1 MLTLI
6 AATATL
12 SGLVAAML
20 PAIQIAKMLRSRC
33 SSGISIAYIAG
44 GLANNVVW
52 TVYGFALPN
61 LALIIPDVLTV
72 VMNLTML
79 TVAIRYRPPAAVA
92 PAAPLAAHLAKA
104 VVQDD
109 ELAAELAELVAE
121 IDLDRAEAVPRFE
134 AQAA

>member
-1 MLTLI
+1 MLTFI
-6 AATATL
+6 AATATF
-12 SGLVAAML
+12 SGLAAAML

-61 LALIIPDVLTV
+61 LALIVPDVLTV
-72 VMNLTML
+72 AMNLTML
-79 TVAIRYRPPAAVA
+79 TVAIRYRPRA
-92 PAAPLAAHLAKA
+92 AAPPARE
-104 VVQDD
+104 DD
-109 ELAAELAELVAE
+109 ELATELAQLVAE
-121 IDLDRAEAVPRFE
+121 AEVPRPLV

>member
-44 GLANNVVW
+44 GLANNAIW

-61 LALIIPDVLTV
+61 LALIVPDVLTV
-72 VMNLTML
+72 AMNLTML
-79 TVAIRYRPPAAVA
+79 TVAIRYRPRAAA
-92 PAAPLAAHLAKA
+92 E
-104 VVQDD
+104 DD
-109 ELAAELAELVAE
+109 ELAAELAQLVAE
-121 IDLDRAEAVPRFE
+121 ADLERAEPAIRVA